1 MDNRLVTEFKGAE
14 AVVEI
19 YGDVV
24 IKRRIQK
31 GYRVKELD
39 LKLRRERTR
48 SEAKLQA
55 DARKAGVPT
64 PIIYDIEPFSI
75 VMERIKGSALKFTLN
90 EKICE
95 KAGESLC
102 KLHLAGIAHGDPTTN
117 NMIYSEDKVYL
128 IDFGLAYYANTLE
141 ARGVDLHVF
150 FQTLAST
157 HERFEAL
164 KDAFVLGYGKHCFDV
179 NEVVDKVME
188 IKERGRYL

>member
-1 MDNRLVTEFKGAE
+1 MDNRVVTEFKGAE

-19 YGDVV
+19 YDNIV
-24 IKRRIQK
+24 IKHRRPK
-31 GYRVKELD
+31 GYRVQELD
-39 LKLRRERTR
+39 LRLRKERTR
-48 SEAKLQA
+48 SEAKIQS

-64 PIIYDIEPFSI
+64 PIIFDIDAFSI
-75 VMERIKGSALKFTLN
+75 TMERITGRALKFILN

-102 KLHLAGIAHGDPTTN
+102 KLHLAGIAHGDPTTY

-128 IDFGLAYYANTLE
+128 IDFGLAYYANSLE

-157 HERFEAL
+157 HGRFEAL
-164 KDAFVLGYGKHCFDV
+164 KDAFILGYGKHCFDV
-179 NEVVDKVME
+179 NEVVDKVAE